1 MYSNQ
6 EREGMKVMFVD
17 DDAINNEIN
26 QMLFNKLYPHIEVV
40 IKQSVDGA
48 IEYLVDSTVEN
59 PDKIFLDINLPIK
72 SGWDFLN
79 EFSLLK
85 ISDIDLY
92 MLTSALDLL
101 DNDTRNSH
109 PEVKDF
115 VEKPLY
121 DYKLESILSE

>member
-1 MYSNQ
+1 MFTKLDSSV
-6 EREGMKVMFVD
+6 MKVMFVD

-48 IEYLVDSTVEN
+48 IEYLVDSTIEN
-59 PDKIFLDINLPIK
+59 PDKIFLDVNLPIK

-79 EFSLLK
+79 EFNSLE
-85 ISDIDLY
+85 ISNIDLY

-121 DYKLESILSE
+121 DYKLESILGE

>member
-1 MYSNQ
+1 
-6 EREGMKVMFVD
+6 MFVD

-26 QMLFNKLYPHIEVV
+26 QMLFSKLYPNINVV
-40 IKQSVDGA
+40 IKNSVDKA
-48 IEYLVDSTVEN
+48 LVYLQDTTSDN

-72 SGWDFLN
+72 SGWDFLA
-79 EFSLLK
+79 EFKELK
-85 ISDIDLY
+85 ITGIDLY

-101 DNDTRNSH
+101 DSDVKAKH

-121 DYKLESILSE
+121 DYKLKELLKV